1 MRAAM
6 VDALLSP
13 LNLLLK
19 WVSICSRTKV
29 TIGWQAWL

>member
-6 VDALLSP
+6 VDALSSP

-19 WVSICSRTKV
+19 WVSISARDDRLAGMAV
-29 TIGWQAWL
+29 I